1 MQLDSTNPPYGGGLL
16 GFCDRA
22 YARIENA
29 LNFVAAFFIFFL
41 MMMGVTEVIAR
52 RFLGFPIPGHIDV
65 VEIIMVTF
73 AMLGIAYCQRQGGH
87 VRMEILVASLRG
99 RAMWI
104 LELFGVLVALFLVTY
119 LIQGSWAHFM
129 RAWSIGDST
138 LDIEIPTWPSKL
150 LAPIALTALWLRLLI
165 QMWAYIRL
173 IIYPDAPPLAVPIT
187 KGVYE
192 QAKEEAA
199 VAEKLEEIEE
209 RAKGRD
215 NRRDDNSSKS
225 GNDRRGG
232 DS

>member
-1 MQLDSTNPPYGGGLL
+1 MQIENTEPPRGGGLL

-52 RFLGFPIPGHIDV
+52 RFLGIPIPGHIDV

-73 AMLGIAYCQRQGGH
+73 AMLGIAYCQREGGH
-87 VRMEILVASLRG
+87 VRMEILVAALRG
-99 RAMWI
+99 RAMWL
-104 LELFGVLVALFLVTY
+104 LELFGVVVALILVTY

-150 LAPIALTALWLRLLI
+150 IAPIALSALWLRLAI
-165 QMWAYIRL
+165 QIWAYVRL
-173 IIYPDAPPLAVPIT
+173 VIYPDAPPLAVPLT
-187 KGVYE
+187 KGVYD

-199 VAEKLEEIEE
+199 VADKLEEIEK
-209 RAKGRD
+209 RAE
-215 NRRDDNSSKS
+215 RRDKNRNKS
-225 GNDRRGG
+225 GDDSRGG
-232 DS
+232 ES

>member
-22 YARIENA
+22 YARVENA

-52 RFLGFPIPGHIDV
+52 RLLGIPIPGHIDI

-99 RAMWI
+99 RAMWL

-150 LAPIALTALWLRLLI
+150 LAPIALAALWLRLLI
-165 QMWAYIRL
+165 QVWAYIRL
-173 IIYPDAPPLAVPIT
+173 VIYPDAPPLAIPVT
-187 KGVYE
+187 KGVYD
-192 QAKEEAA
+192 QAREEAA
-199 VAEKLEEIEE
+199 AAAKLGDVDLRAESGEPKQ
-209 RAKGRD
+209 
-215 NRRDDNSSKS
+215 DDKS

-232 DS
+232 ES